1 MNAHLGSPLRGPDFL
16 PGRRPHDPVTPASV
30 APAPLAQSADPA
42 AGVAVRPAKHPAG
55 RAIATGVALSVLAG
69 GLAGAVTG
77 GAFDGDPATS
87 SAVHLPQAPPPAAG
101 SGTTIADA
109 AAGVLPGVVSVRAG
123 RATGS
128 GFAIDQQGHVV
139 TNAHV
144 VSDSSDVRL
153 VLANGRSV
161 DAEIV
166 GVDEDN
172 DLAVLRAADTSGLR
186 PLTLGRS
193 SALRVGDPV
202 LAVGSPFGL
211 EGTVTAG
218 IVSAVN
224 RQAAFGDSDNR
235 QTAIQ
240 TDAAINPGN
249 SGGPLVNAAGQVVG
263 VNTAIATL
271 GNSRGGNIGIGFA
284 IPVDRMT
291 TIVTG
296 LID

>member
-1 MNAHLGSPLRGPDFL
+1 MSAHLGRPMRGPDFL
-16 PGRRPHDPVTPASV
+16 PAPRPYNPATPASV
-30 APAPLAQSADPA
+30 APAPRAQPADIA
-42 AGVAVRPAKHPAG
+42 AGVAVRPHG
-55 RAIATGVALSVLAG
+55 RPGRLLLTGVALSVLAG

-77 GAFDGDPATS
+77 GAFSDDPVTS
-87 SAVHLPQAPPPAAG
+87 SAIQQAPPPTRG
-101 SGTTIADA
+101 SGTPIAEA

-128 GFAIDQQGHVV
+128 GFAIDQDGHVV

-144 VSDSSDVRL
+144 VSDVSQVRL
-153 VLANGRSV
+153 VLANGDTV
-161 DAEIV
+161 AAETV

-172 DLAVLRAADTSGLR
+172 DLAVLQASDPSRLQ
-186 PLTLGRS
+186 PLPLGRS

-202 LAVGSPFGL
+202 LAVGSPLGL

-224 RQAAFGDSDNR
+224 REAEFGDTGNR

-271 GNSRGGNIGIGFA
+271 GNFRSGNIGIGFA

-291 TIVTG
+291 TIVNR